1 MTLENCPKTLEE
13 AVHFFS
19 DLKNCHLLM
28 QKIKWPT
35 NEPACP
41 KCNGKSVRELAS
53 RPGIFKCNRKAC
65 QKQFSLKVGT
75 VFESSPL
82 GLDKWFLALWT
93 VVNCKNGISSSE
105 LHRLLNVRQATAW
118 FMTQRIRFAL
128 GENNSQLAKKS
139 DDWQNFEQ
147 SLKRI
152 IRVPK
157 EKIDRQIAAK
167 KRKPIKQLS

>member
-75 VFESSPL
+75 AFESSPL
-82 GLDKWFLALWT
+82 GLDKWFIALWSMI
-93 VVNCKNGISSSE
+93 NCNGISSFE
-105 LHRLLNVRQATAW
+105 LSRVLEVRQATAW
-118 FMTQRIRFAL
+118 FMTKRIRIAI
-128 GENNSQLAKKS
+128 GENKEK
-139 DDWQNFEQ
+139 DFEKA
-147 SLKRI
+147 LKRI

-157 EKIDRQIAAK
+157 NRLNNE
-167 KRKPIKQLS
+167 